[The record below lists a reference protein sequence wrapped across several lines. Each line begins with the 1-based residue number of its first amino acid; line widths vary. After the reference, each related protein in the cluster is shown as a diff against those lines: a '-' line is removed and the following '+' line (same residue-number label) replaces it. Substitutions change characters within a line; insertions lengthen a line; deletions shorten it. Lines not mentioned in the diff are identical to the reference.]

1 MEVTKRKGN
10 QVEDSIMHVK
20 EWTREFGRCNPV
32 EHADTK
38 QKKGAWS
45 ALEKVGAKRCS
56 RAPRL
61 VGPGRSTS
69 PFYSPPSARLPQVS
83 L

>member
-38 QKKGAWS
+38 QKKEHGVHWRKLEPRGA
-45 ALEKVGAKRCS
+45 AGHLG
-56 RAPRL
+56 
-61 VGPGRSTS
+61 
-69 PFYSPPSARLPQVS
+69 
-83 L
+83 

>member
-38 QKKGAWS
+38 QKKRSMECTGESWS
-45 ALEKVGAKRCS
+45 QEVQQG
-56 RAPRL
+56 
-61 VGPGRSTS
+61 T
-69 PFYSPPSARLPQVS
+69 
-83 L
+83 